1 MTGREGRERDAHA
14 PLEPPQVR
22 ESCVRVQCVCV
33 RLAHFSLC
41 EDVYLC
47 RDENEREG
55 EDELV
60 LRMDATHPRACA
72 QLLDRG
78 VDCGLVYTFTSERL
92 EDLTF
97 PEERGK
103 HAAGSAEYV

>member
-1 MTGREGRERDAHA
+1 M
-14 PLEPPQVR
+14 
-22 ESCVRVQCVCV
+22 
-33 RLAHFSLC
+33 
-41 EDVYLC
+41 
-47 RDENEREG
+47 
-55 EDELV
+55 

-78 VDCGLVYTFTSERL
+78 VNRGLVYTFTSERL

-103 HAAGSAEYV
+103 HAAGSVEYA